1 MIKLFGAIFT
11 IVGCCGVGLAMGQN
25 HRRSIR
31 SLEQLA
37 KSLEWMAWELNC
49 RMPPLAQLCQRTAQ
63 NSAGEV
69 AKVFGQLS
77 SELDAQLTPNVSA
90 CMTAALAAVPRLP
103 AVAVEHFINLGQV
116 LGQFDLDGQVA
127 SLEAAAS
134 LCRRD
139 LEVLGRNQQLRLRNY
154 QTLGL
159 CLGVA
164 LVILFI

>member
-11 IVGCCGVGLAMGQN
+11 IVGCCGVGLAMGRN
-25 HRRSIR
+25 HARATR

-49 RMPPLAQLCQRTAQ
+49 RMPPLAQLCRRTGQ
-63 NSAGEV
+63 NSTGEV
-69 AKVFGQLS
+69 ARVFEQLS
-77 SELDAQLTPNVSA
+77 TELDAQLTPDVSA
-90 CMTAALAAVPRLP
+90 CMAAALEAVPRVP
-103 AVAVEHFINLGQV
+103 AITAEHFMNLGQV

-134 LCRRD
+134 LCKRD
-139 LEVLGRNQQLRLRNY
+139 LEALGRNQQLRLRNY

-164 LVILFI
+164 LVILFL